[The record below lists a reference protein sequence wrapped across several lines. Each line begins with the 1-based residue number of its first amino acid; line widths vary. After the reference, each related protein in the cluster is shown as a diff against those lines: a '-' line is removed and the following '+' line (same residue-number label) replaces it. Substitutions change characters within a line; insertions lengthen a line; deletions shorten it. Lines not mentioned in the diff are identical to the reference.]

1 MLPITKGRCPNEM
14 KSVTISQD
22 LCHIVA
28 KAGRNNEQKW
38 LPLWMHAC
46 DTAEVMKYLIREW
59 LPESVA
65 KLLEKAIIQ
74 QKKVSI
80 NDVEKLGVFLGYIHD
95 FGKANS
101 YFQCLITKN
110 IPERLAQIKEDG
122 TSVLAWESYEK
133 KDAIT
138 LMLAKHFFG
147 HMDIQ
152 KELHQLW
159 DLIME

>member
-1 MLPITKGRCPNEM
+1 M

-38 LPLWMHAC
+38 LPLWMHAR
-46 DTAEVMKYLIREW
+46 DTAEVMKYLIRE
-59 LPESVA
+59 
-65 KLLEKAIIQ
+65 Q
-74 QKKVSI
+74 R
-80 NDVEKLGVFLGYIHD
+80 
-95 FGKANS
+95 GKA
-101 YFQCLITKN
+101 TK
-110 IPERLAQIKEDG
+110 
-122 TSVLAWESYEK
+122 K

-138 LMLAKHFFG
+138 LMLVKHFFG

>member
-1 MLPITKGRCPNEM
+1 M
-14 KSVTISQD
+14 
-22 LCHIVA
+22 
-28 KAGRNNEQKW
+28 
-38 LPLWMHAC
+38 
-46 DTAEVMKYLIREW
+46 
-59 LPESVA
+59 
-65 KLLEKAIIQ
+65 
-74 QKKVSI
+74 
-80 NDVEKLGVFLGYIHD
+80 EKLGVFLGYIHD

-110 IPERLAQIKEDG
+110 IPERLVQIKEDG

-133 KDAIT
+133 EDAIT
-138 LMLAKHFFG
+138 LMLVKHFFG

>member
-28 KAGRNNEQKW
+28 KAGRINELKW
-38 LPLWMHAC
+38 LPLWMHAR

-74 QKKVSI
+74 QKKLRLY
-80 NDVEKLGVFLGYIHD
+80 DEEK
-95 FGKANS
+95 
-101 YFQCLITKN
+101 
-110 IPERLAQIKEDG
+110 
-122 TSVLAWESYEK
+122 
-133 KDAIT
+133 
-138 LMLAKHFFG
+138 
-147 HMDIQ
+147 
-152 KELHQLW
+152 
-159 DLIME
+159 

>member
-1 MLPITKGRCPNEM
+1 M

-38 LPLWMHAC
+38 LPLWMHAR

-74 QKKVSI
+74 QKKVSR

-110 IPERLAQIKEDG
+110 IPERLVQIKEDG

-138 LMLAKHFFG
+138 LMLVKHFFG

>member
-1 MLPITKGRCPNEM
+1 M

-38 LPLWMHAC
+38 LPLWMHAR

-74 QKKVSI
+74 QKKVSR

-110 IPERLAQIKEDG
+110 IPERLVQIKEDG

-133 KDAIT
+133 KGCNHAYVSEAF
-138 LMLAKHFFG
+138 LSCHGRMRK
-147 HMDIQ
+147 
-152 KELHQLW
+152 KYW
-159 DLIME
+159 MEMKSHRSRFV

>member
-1 MLPITKGRCPNEM
+1 MNIKHTKCYQSQKGGVQM

-38 LPLWMHAC
+38 LPLWMHAR

-74 QKKVSI
+74 QKKS
-80 NDVEKLGVFLGYIHD
+80 E
-95 FGKANS
+95 
-101 YFQCLITKN
+101 
-110 IPERLAQIKEDG
+110 
-122 TSVLAWESYEK
+122 
-133 KDAIT
+133 
-138 LMLAKHFFG
+138 
-147 HMDIQ
+147 Q
-152 KELHQLW
+152 K
-159 DLIME
+159 